1 MLLRNLGSGTQRG
14 HGQAG
19 VSEGRKKKRLTG
31 TNGYRK
37 FWPTVSLL
45 PVQRHGGMQPPP
57 LILDSPRR
65 SVGVASQAP
74 DESTSMTTTLP

>member
-31 TNGYRK
+31 TNGYSK
-37 FWPTVSLL
+37 FRPTVSLL

-57 LILDSPRR
+57 LILDGPR